1 MKRTM
6 INDVSKIHLTTDKI
20 VACIGFFDGLH
31 KGHQVLINKTIE
43 RAKELGIPSALI
55 TFDPDPWS
63 VLNRKSGVRHIT
75 PLKRKFEVIEKLG
88 IDEVIVLNFNSS
100 VASLSPDDFVSHV
113 LLGLGVSEL
122 VAGSDFRF
130 GKRAQGNTDFLI
142 ENYAAVIT
150 THVMGIETL
159 AEHKIGSTQVIQ
171 TILQGKVEETSK
183 LLGRYYSVGG
193 FVIDGAKQGR
203 KIGFPTANL
212 DIVDEYVIPKTGVY
226 MGYTKVNDKIYKS
239 IINIGYNPTFN
250 TRDKIVIE
258 THLLDFNEMIYGE
271 HLHQYFVKRI
281 RDELKFASVQEL
293 IDQMKVDEQQARDF
307 LIDVDE
313 LL

>member
-1 MKRTM
+1 MKRTI
-6 INDVSKIHLTTDKI
+6 INDVSKIHLSKDKI

-31 KGHQVLINKTIE
+31 KGHQVLIEKTKE
-43 RAKELGIPSALI
+43 RAKVLGVPSALI

-75 PLKRKFEVIEKLG
+75 PLKRKMELLEKFG
-88 IDEVIVLNFNSS
+88 MDEVIVLNFNSN
-100 VASLSPDDFVSHV
+100 VASLSPDDFVNHV
-113 LLGLGVSEL
+113 LLGLGVCEL

-142 ENYAAVIT
+142 ENYAPVIT
-150 THVMGIETL
+150 THVMGIKTL
-159 AEHKIGSTQVIQ
+159 SEHKIGSTKVIQ
-171 TILQGKVEETSK
+171 TILQGRLEETTA

-226 MGYTKVNDKIYKS
+226 MGYTKVNDTIYKS

-250 TRDKIVIE
+250 TREKIVIE

-281 RDELKFASVQEL
+281 RDEMKFDSIEAL
-293 IDQMKVDEQQARDF
+293 IEKMKQDEQEARDF
-307 LIDVDE
+307 LVDVDD